1 MKHLRT
7 SLLLALAAAPLS
19 AWAAEPT
26 PVIEVTGEAPTQPLA
41 AQPVPQQALEAA
53 RARSSDTA
61 ELLNAVPGVSA
72 SAAGGVSGLP
82 MIHGLGD
89 ERINT
94 QVDGMSLIATCPN
107 HMNSPLS
114 YIDPTQVGKATVYT
128 GVVPVTVNGDSI
140 GGAIVVNSPDPVF
153 AAAGQ
158 TRTAGEIGG
167 WYRSNGRGFGG
178 NLDASF
184 ATQNFS
190 VQYQGSSAQ
199 ADNYRAGGDF
209 KAAGLSSPSPIDQA
223 LGISHWLDGNEVGST
238 AYKAQNHLLT
248 AALQN
253 DAATQLLELKLGV
266 QHIPYEYYPNQ
277 RMDMTANNSTQ
288 ANVRYRGLFDWGRL
302 DARVYHQVVKHEM
315 QFGDDKEFWYGKPG
329 GITAPG
335 MPMDTESH
343 TTGAKLSAAFDL
355 TAQDVL
361 TLGTEWQKY
370 RLNDWWPPSGTSAN
384 MMSPYDFWNI
394 NNGQRDRYDVFADW
408 QRQWNPAWQTE
419 AGVRF
424 SNIRQNA
431 DPVQGYSTVPGVTSY
446 KATAN
451 DAAAFNA
458 ANREHND
465 HNINA
470 SLLARYTPQPGARY
484 EFGIG
489 RQVRSPSLYE
499 LYPWSSWGMATI
511 MNNFVGDG
519 NGYVGNLAL
528 KPEKATT
535 LSASAE
541 WSDAANQRW
550 QVRVAPYYSTVADYI
565 DARCYP
571 GKPCLPN
578 QFNNLQYVNENARLY
593 GADLSGQYLI
603 AQTDTLGQFRVKGQL
618 SYTHG
623 RNTDT
628 GEGLYNIVPW
638 VGKVALT
645 QDWGGWR
652 NTVETVFAG
661 AKTDTST
668 VRGEPQTGGYAL
680 VNLHT
685 EYRWHRWTV
694 AAGIDNLFN
703 RNYAL
708 PQGGAYTGQGLTMAI
723 NGVPFGVP
731 VPGPGRS
738 LYTRVSYRF

>member
-7 SLLLALAAAPLS
+7 SILLALAAAPFS
-19 AWAAEPT
+19 ASAADPT

-41 AQPVPQQALEAA
+41 AQPVPAPALEAA
-53 RARSSDTA
+53 RARTSDTA
-61 ELLNAVPGVSA
+61 ELLTTVPGVSVT
-72 SAAGGVSGLP
+72 AAGAVSGLP
-82 MIHGLGD
+82 MIQGLGD

-94 QVDGMSLIATCPN
+94 QIDGMSLIATCPN

-140 GGAIVVNSPDPVF
+140 GGAIVVESPDPVF

-184 ATQNFS
+184 ATHNFS
-190 VQYQGSSAQ
+190 LRYQGSSAQ

-209 KAAGLSSPSPIDQA
+209 KQPGLSSANPKDQA

-288 ANVRYRGLFDWGRL
+288 ANLRYRGLFDWGRL
-302 DARVYHQVVKHEM
+302 DARLYHQVVKHEM
-315 QFGDDKEFWYGKPG
+315 QFGDDRQYWYM
-329 GITAPG
+329 TAPG

-355 TAQDVL
+355 TARDVL
-361 TLGTEWQKY
+361 TLGTEWQKF
-370 RLNDWWPPSGTSAN
+370 RLDDWWPPSGTGG
-384 MMSPYDFWNI
+384 MSPGTFWNI
-394 NNGQRDRYDVFADW
+394 NNGQRDRYDLFADW
-408 QRQWNPAWQTE
+408 KRQWTQSWQTE
-419 AGVRF
+419 AGVRL

-431 DPVQGYSTVPGVTSY
+431 DPVRGYSTQPGVTSY
-446 KATAN
+446 MMTAQ

-458 ANREHND
+458 ANRERTD
-465 HNINA
+465 HNLNA
-470 SLLARYTPQPGARY
+470 SLLARYTPQPGVRY

-489 RQVRSPSLYE
+489 RQTRSPSLYE
-499 LYPWSSWGMATI
+499 LYPWSSWGMAAI

-541 WSDAANQRW
+541 WSDAANQHW
-550 QVRVAPYYSTVADYI
+550 QIRVAPYYSRVTDYI

-571 GKPCLPN
+571 GKVCLPN
-578 QFNNLQYVNENARLY
+578 QYNVLQYVNANARLY
-593 GADLSGQYLI
+593 GADFSGQYLI
-603 AQTDTLGQFRVKGQL
+603 AQTESLGQWTVKGQI

-638 VGKVALT
+638 VGKVALE
-645 QDWGGWR
+645 QQWGGWR

-668 VRGEPQTGGYAL
+668 VRGEVQTGGYAL
-680 VNLHT
+680 LNLRT

-703 RNYAL
+703 RYYAL
-708 PQGGAYTGQGLTMAI
+708 PQGGVYVGQGMTMSI
-723 NGVPFGVP
+723 NGVPYGIP

-738 LYTRVSYRF
+738 FFTRVSYRF